1 MILLLSPC
9 FSSYIYSTFKEL
21 MNKMKKTFLLA
32 LLIAA
37 TILSARSQTA
47 TYKVY
52 AIKFAGTVYPFT
64 AADWAK
70 GGSKADSVKINFMV
84 WLIMGNGKNI
94 LVDAGFLS
102 DIEDAK
108 EFKVVNYIRP
118 DSAISKLV
126 LKSGDIT
133 DIILSHPHWDHID
146 GVGLF
151 PNAHVWIQKED
162 FNYFVSTAWQK
173 GEGNGGFVKRD
184 VRMMIDLNLAGKVTL
199 VNGDDQEIIPGIK
212 VFTGSRHTFNSQYV
226 LVNTGTN
233 KVVVASDNIWIYYNL
248 EHLAPASDGGTLDPA
263 GYVKAMQRMKT
274 MVTDVKYIIPG
285 HDARVFSKFPAIADG
300 IVEIK

>member
-1 MILLLSPC
+1 
-9 FSSYIYSTFKEL
+9 
-21 MNKMKKTFLLA
+21 MKKTFLLA
-32 LLIAA
+32 LLIVTAVF
-37 TILSARSQTA
+37 SARSQTA

-52 AIKFAGTVYPFT
+52 AVKFAGSAYPFT

-70 GGSKADSVKINFMV
+70 GGPKTDSVKINFMV
-84 WLIMGNGKNI
+84 WLIKGNGRNI
-94 LVDAGFLS
+94 LVDAGFLN
-102 DIEDAK
+102 DIDDARD
-108 EFKVVNYIRP
+108 FKITGYTRP
-118 DSAISKLV
+118 DSALLKLA
-126 LKSGDIT
+126 LKPGDVT

-173 GEGNGGFVKRD
+173 GEHSGGFAKRD

-199 VNGDDQEIIPGIK
+199 VNGDDQEIIPGVK

-226 LVNTGTN
+226 LVQTGAN
-233 KVVVASDNIWIYYNL
+233 KVVLASDNIWIYYNL

-285 HDARVFSKFPAIADG
+285 HDAQVFSKFPAIADG
-300 IVEIK
+300 VVEIK